1 MTRRSSLV
9 LLNERERTGPVLC
22 MEARL
27 PHTAS
32 LLAMSQITILE
43 RKHNYDYETILGI
56 HYNGSP
62 HLLSSGPPR
71 VARNLSLGENE
82 MACTLTLCR
91 VSRQ

>member
-43 RKHNYDYETILGI
+43 RKHMIYKTILGI